1 MSRFFRFPHT
11 PHLAWL
17 GAGQPRN
24 DKVLAPDEVEALLA
38 GEVVVEEK
46 IDGANVGFS
55 TNEEGGLRVQNRG
68 QYLDPAHSHG
78 QFQPLWSWLPA
89 REAALADALYPDLI
103 LFGEWCVAVHSVI
116 YDRLPD
122 WFMGFDV
129 YDRRVEGFW
138 DIDRRNRLLTKLGL
152 TGVPQLATGHF
163 SITQLR
169 EILFSDSRIG
179 GSAME
184 GVVVRKEAGGLTTE
198 RAKLVRAE
206 FLQAIDGHWSR
217 GPLRRNE
224 LKPGATPWH

>member
-1 MSRFFRFPHT
+1 MSQFFRFPHT

-17 GAGQPRN
+17 GTGRPRD
-24 DKVLAPDEVEALLA
+24 DKVLAPNEVEALLA
-38 GEVVVEEK
+38 GDVLVEEK
-46 IDGANVGFS
+46 VDGANIGFS
-55 TNEEGGLRVQNRG
+55 TNEDGEVRIQNRG
-68 QYLDPAHSHG
+68 QYLDPTQSLG

-89 REAALADALYPDLI
+89 REAALADALYPNLI
-103 LFGEWCVAVHSVI
+103 LFGEWCVAVHSVV

-122 WFMGFDV
+122 WFLGFDV

-138 DIDRRNRLLTKLGL
+138 DVDRRNRLLAKLGL

-163 SITQLR
+163 SVTQLR
-169 EILFSDSRIG
+169 EILFSDSRMG

-224 LKPGATPWH
+224 LKPGAMSWP